1 MCCPR
6 LKSEE
11 ELTARTCITDV
22 LTRSS
27 LFLVKFE
34 TKEQEMAVES
44 MLMNQSMLIVLP
56 TAYGKS

>member
-1 MCCPR
+1 MCCPW

-11 ELTARTCITDV
+11 ELTARITDV

-27 LFLVKFE
+27 LLLVKFD